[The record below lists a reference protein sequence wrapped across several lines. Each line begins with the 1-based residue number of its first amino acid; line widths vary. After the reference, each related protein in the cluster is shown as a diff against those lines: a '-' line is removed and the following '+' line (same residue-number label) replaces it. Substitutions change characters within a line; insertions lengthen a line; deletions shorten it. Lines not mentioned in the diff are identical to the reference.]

1 MPMSPKDHA
10 MIKIRAKYP
19 AIAMIAAP
27 IILFSSAMLIA
38 QIDGP
43 KRGIAPIASS
53 GDFEVEAIKVVGKGN
68 NAEEA
73 RRDGWEQAQRLG
85 WAQLWAKSKG
95 GTGGVLSDSSLNAIV
110 SAIIVE
116 EEQIGPRRYVATLG
130 VVFDRARAGQLLG
143 VRGFTRRSAP
153 LMILPIMWDG
163 DAPVVYEQRNPW
175 QNAWAKFRTADSQ
188 IDYVRPSGSGGES
201 LLLNAGQIDRRSRT
215 WWRTILDQFGAA
227 DVIIPIAKLK
237 RKWPGGPVEGRFSAR
252 YGPDN
257 KFLGSF
263 MLQASG
269 SAGIPAM
276 MAQGVKRMD
285 ALFQNALAAGRL
297 RSDSSLILESQ
308 LVEEEDLA
316 EPPQDAEEA
325 STGGDAPELNTAPLD
340 ILDETVRDITA
351 PQNRDSLPNPAP
363 PTQQPNAN

>member
-1 MPMSPKDHA
+1 MPMSPKDGA
-10 MIKIRAKYP
+10 MINFRGKFP
-19 AIAMIAAP
+19 AIALAAVAAG
-27 IILFSSAMLIA
+27 LFSSAILIA

-43 KRGIAPIASS
+43 KRGIAPIASN
-53 GDFEVEAIKVVGKGN
+53 GDFEVEGVRVVGRGN

-73 RRDGWEQAQRLG
+73 RRDGWQQAQRIG

-95 GTGGVLSDSSLNAIV
+95 GPGGALSDGSLNAIV
-110 SAIIVE
+110 SAIVVE
-116 EEQIGPRRYVATLG
+116 EEQIGPRRYVAKLG

-153 LMILPIMWDG
+153 LMILPIMWDAG
-163 DAPVVYEQRNPW
+163 APVVYEQRNPW

-201 LLLNAGQIDRRSRT
+201 LLLNAGQIDRRSRI

-227 DVIIPIAKLK
+227 DVIIPIVNLE
-237 RKWPGGPVEGRFSAR
+237 RKWPGGPVVGRFSAR

-257 KFLGSF
+257 KFLGRF
-263 MLQASG
+263 TLQAAN

-276 MAQGVKRMD
+276 MTQGVKRMD
-285 ALFQNALAAGRL
+285 SLFQNALAAGRL

-308 LVEEEDLA
+308 LVEEEALDQ
-316 EPPQDAEEA
+316 PPAG
-325 STGGDAPELNTAPLD
+325 SDAPPANGDDPAVNRAPAD
-340 ILDETVRDITA
+340 ILDDVVRDITA
-351 PQNRDSLPNPAP
+351 PTGPNSPPSPPP
-363 PTQQPNAN
+363 PTARPGGN